1 MNINKSCPNKYRS
14 IKKLNSEITT
24 KEQKMPSEFINNYAL
39 DQDESIINSNL
50 NEFAKMIQEMKSSYS
65 ISFNISLFDS
75 LNLYIDGK
83 KSKIME
89 KEFSSANLKKIIE
102 DCSKKVLED
111 NKLNEIINFCE
122 NFDDSHKTHLD
133 YLYGFLKSTAD
144 KLEEIAQFLDIKTL
158 LIKHE
163 ISQPL
168 NPTKEIN
175 KIQLSNYNR
184 PEEKFCLI
192 LVFSFF
198 YAVSNIKAL
207 NEIKDI
213 FEKINLKEIKKINI
227 IKENIIAKYM
237 KNTDELDENALSDIW
252 NKVRSCNKFIDDK
265 IMNEHIIKY
274 VREKNKDDFKND
286 LFNLLKPFVRNINL

>member
-122 NFDDSHKTHLD
+122 NFVDSHKTHLD

-163 ISQPL
+163 ISRLL

-265 IMNEHIIKY
+265 IMNEHIIKICY
-274 VREKNKDDFKND
+274 RKE
-286 LFNLLKPFVRNINL
+286 